1 MAMGTKTVLS
11 LRDFEQLAD
20 DGMPHELDEGELLT
34 MSPAK
39 KRHGDI
45 QTRIAFELGRFLLHT
60 PLGRVYVAETGFLL
74 QREPATLR
82 VPDVSFLTAER
93 ASRLSPD
100 DWLEGAPDLAVEVVS
115 PSDTASYVLRKVS
128 QYLHFGSRVVWVA
141 YPDTEE
147 IHVYEA
153 SGGVRILH
161 GEQALEAPGL
171 LPGFSLPV
179 RSLFE

>member
-11 LRDFEQLAD
+11 LREFEQLAD

-34 MSPAK
+34 NSPAK
-39 KRHGDI
+39 KRHGQI
-45 QTRIAFELGRFLLHT
+45 QTRIFFELGRFLLQT
-60 PLGRVYVAETGFLL
+60 PLGQVYVAPTGFLL

-93 ASRLSPD
+93 AARPSSD

-115 PSDTASYVLRKVS
+115 PSDTASYVLRKVW
-128 QYLHFGSRVVWVA
+128 QYLRFGSRMVWLV

-147 IHVYEA
+147 VHVYEG

-161 GEQALEAPGL
+161 GDQALEAPGL

-179 RSLFE
+179 RNLFA